1 MFTVMTENPT
11 VAAPVL
17 RYRILRSVAEVT
29 ATDWDRCANAP
40 GAEASERFN
49 PFLAH
54 AFFRALEE
62 SGSIGGTTGW
72 SGAYAAV
79 FDSGG
84 RLVAVAPSFLKTH
97 SMGEYV
103 FDQRWAEAYA
113 RAGGRYYPKI
123 QVATPFTPVTGR
135 RLLYAPDAPGAT
147 RDALIAALGGLNDR
161 IGASSIHVAFPTE
174 TDSAALETAG
184 FLPRIGVQF
193 HFFNE
198 GYRDFDDFLDRIP
211 ARKRKAIRRERRAAL
226 GDDLEIDLLTGPEIE
241 PRHWAAFYDFYLS
254 TAVRKWGQ
262 PYLTRG
268 FFERIG
274 ALMPERVLLVM
285 ARRGADYIA
294 GAINFLGDD
303 AIYGR
308 NWGALEDRP
317 FLHFEVCYYQAIDF
331 AIRRG
336 YRRVEA
342 GAQGEHKLARGYR
355 PVVTRSAH
363 AFADPALRDA
373 VADYLRRET
382 PAVAALI
389 GQATAALPFRA
400 EK

>member
-1 MFTVMTENPT
+1 MTEIPS
-11 VAAPVL
+11 AAEPAL
-17 RYRILRSVAEVT
+17 RSRILRSVADVD
-29 ATDWDRCANAP
+29 AADWDFVANFP
-40 GAEASERFN
+40 GADASERFN
-49 PFLAH
+49 PFLSH

-62 SGSIGGTTGW
+62 SGSVGGATGW
-72 SGAYAAV
+72 TTAHAAV
-79 FDSGG
+79 FNGGG
-84 RLVAVAPSFLKTH
+84 RLVAVTPSFLKTH

-103 FDQRWAEAYA
+103 FDQRWAEAYI

-123 QVATPFTPVTGR
+123 LVATPFTPVTGR
-135 RLLYAPDAPGAT
+135 RLLCAPDAPGAT
-147 RDALIAALGGLNDR
+147 RDALIAALGGLRAR
-161 IGASSIHVAFPTE
+161 IGASSIHVIFPAETE
-174 TDSAALETAG
+174 NAALEMAG

-198 GYRDFDDFLDRIP
+198 GYRDFDDFLDRLP

-226 GDDLEIDLLTGPEIE
+226 GDDLEIDLLTGSEIE
-241 PRHWAAFYDFYLS
+241 PRHWTAFHAFYLS
-254 TAVRKWGQ
+254 TAARKWGH

-268 FFERIG
+268 FFERVG

-285 ARRGADYIA
+285 ARRGTEFIA

-303 AIYGR
+303 AVYGR

-389 GQATAALPFRA
+389 EEAAAALPFRA
-400 EK
+400 EP